1 MRQAIY
7 AWDYL
12 EWGGAQIHLFAIIR
26 EVEKHFRVS
35 IVLPAGSD
43 PKLLKFIDDLGVER
57 HFFDGAIDTKPQA
70 GLIGSLRSRI
80 KKLRTEYRMMR
91 RIAELRPDGVIHL
104 DLLPHYSLL
113 PLMWACLYAEVF
125 ITSHNRMPEV
135 GWLREA
141 IWRVKAAVISR
152 FRNFHVLCSNED
164 AKKYFSRHYSKRTA
178 DDIQVTYTSINPDE
192 IAPIAADAAVRQKA
206 RQFLSIQPEETAVL
220 CVGNFIDR
228 KGRWVFLEAARIAAN
243 ENSSLK
249 FVWLSPL
256 GPDNA
261 AAKRIDSFGLGDR
274 FRLVLSD
281 EIGKERSDVL
291 GFFMLADIFVLPSYV
306 EGLPIALLEA
316 MALGLPAIS
325 TDVNAI
331 PEAVIHEK
339 TGLLVQPGD
348 AETLANE
355 ILRLADDKAMA
366 EKLAAAGKLHVI
378 ENFDERDVARKVLS
392 AYTAALGE
400 TKALPTVQ

>member
-26 EVEKHFRVS
+26 KVKKHFRVS
-35 IVLPAGSD
+35 VVLPTGSD
-43 PKLLKFIDDLGVER
+43 PKVLKFIDDLGVER
-57 HFFDGAIDTKPQA
+57 HFFDGAIETKPQV
-70 GLIGSLRSRI
+70 GIRGIIRSRV

-91 RIAELRPDGVIHL
+91 KIAELRPDGVIHL

-141 IWRVKAAVISR
+141 VWKFKCSVISR
-152 FRNFHVLCSNED
+152 FRNFHVFCSNED
-164 AKKYFSRHYSKRTA
+164 ARSYFARQYSKRTA
-178 DDIQVTYTSINPDE
+178 DDIQVTYTSMNPDE
-192 IAPIAADAAVRQKA
+192 IAPIAEDRSIRQRYRNLVGLRAEEKA
-206 RQFLSIQPEETAVL
+206 FL

-228 KGRWVFLEAARIAAN
+228 KGRWVFLEAARLAAR
-243 ENSSLK
+243 ENVSLR

-256 GPDNA
+256 AADEA
-261 AAKRIDSFGLGDR
+261 AAERIASYRLGDR

-281 EIGKERSDVL
+281 EIGKERKDVL
-291 GFFMLADIFVLPSYV
+291 GFFTLADVFVLPSFI
-306 EGLPIALLEA
+306 EGLPVALLEA

-325 TDVNAI
+325 TNVNAI
-331 PEAVIHEK
+331 PEAVMHEE

-348 AETLANE
+348 AEVLAKAM
-355 ILRLADDKAMA
+355 LRLADDK
-366 EKLAAAGKLHVI
+366 KLASQLAQAGKLHVI
-378 ENFDERDVARKVLS
+378 EHFDERVVACKVLAS
-392 AYTAALGE
+392 YLAALGN
-400 TKALPTVQ
+400 TTG

>member
-26 EVEKHFRVS
+26 EVREHFRVS
-35 IVLPAGSD
+35 IVLPEGSD

-57 HFFDGAIDTKPQA
+57 HFFEGAVDTKPQA
-70 GLIGSLRSRI
+70 GIWGSIRSRV

-91 RIAELRPDGVIHL
+91 RIAELRPDGIIHL

-125 ITSHNRMPEV
+125 ITSHNRMPPV
-135 GWLREA
+135 GRLREA
-141 IWRVKAAVISR
+141 IWKLKAAVISR

-164 AKKYFSRHYSKRTA
+164 AKRYFAGHYSKQTA
-178 DDIQVTYTSINPDE
+178 DEILVTYTSVNPDE
-192 IAPIAADAAVRQKA
+192 IAPIASDPAVRQKA
-206 RQFLSIQPEETAVL
+206 REFVVLRSDETAVL

-228 KGRWVFLEAARIAAN
+228 KGRWVFLEAARVAAN
-243 ENSSLK
+243 ENTSLK
-249 FVWLSPL
+249 FIWLSPL
-256 GPDNA
+256 GPDDA
-261 AAKRIDSFGLGDR
+261 AVKRIESYGLGDR

-291 GFFMLADIFVLPSYV
+291 GFFTLADIFVLPSFV

-325 TDVNAI
+325 TEVNAI
-331 PEAVIHEK
+331 PEAVIHER

-348 AETLANE
+348 AATLAKE
-355 ILRLADDKAMA
+355 ILRLADDKKLAN
-366 EKLAAAGKLHVI
+366 ELAAAGKQHVI
-378 ENFDERDVARKVLS
+378 ENFDEREVGRKVLN
-392 AYTAALGE
+392 AYLAALDGPGRSP
-400 TKALPTVQ
+400 KN